1 MKKEMIVDTLP
12 LMLRVKDL
20 MPLLS
25 VSHNTAYALVR
36 TGEIRSVR
44 IGRTYRIPR
53 AAIEEYIFK
62 SS

>member
-1 MKKEMIVDTLP
+1 MKKEVYVDALP

-53 AAIEEYIFK
+53 AAIEEYILK

>member
-62 SS
+62 CS